1 MTYVIIDPL
10 AYDVLGIRYSK
21 LNFVEPLR
29 VLKEDD
35 KTVTVKMKDY
45 AITFDRSYIIKAI

>member
-10 AYDVLGIRYSK
+10 SYDVLGIRYSK